1 MNRHYLIIG
10 GSSAIAQNLLNM
22 FQTSSGIAATVLSR
36 SEINDIN
43 TDNGNITW
51 FTYDPG
57 NINIKDLPD
66 IEMLNGLVYFPG
78 TINLKPFHRLT
89 KSDFE
94 HDWHINFYGAVEI
107 IQHYLPAL
115 KKAEQASIVLLST
128 VAVHTGMPFH
138 SSISAAK
145 GAVEGFTKALA
156 AELAP
161 RIRVNA
167 IAPSMTR
174 TNLSSKFVSSPD
186 KEAASAKRHP
196 LGRIGEPADI
206 ANSIK
211 FLLSNDSSWITGQIL
226 HVDGGMS
233 TLKLL

>member
-1 MNRHYLIIG
+1 MDKHFLIVG
-10 GSSAIAQNLLNM
+10 GSSSIAQSLLNL
-22 FQTSSGIAATVLSR
+22 FQASDGSKITVLSR
-36 SEINDIN
+36 SENNDMS
-43 TDNGNITW
+43 TEKGKSAW
-51 FTYDPG
+51 FTYDPA
-57 NINIKDLPD
+57 NLNVNELPE
-66 IEMLNGLVYFPG
+66 IEILSGIVYFPG

-89 KSDFE
+89 ESDFE

-115 KKAEQASIVLLST
+115 KKADQASIVLLST

-167 IAPSMTR
+167 VAPSMTR
-174 TNLSSKFVSSPD
+174 TNLSAKFVSSPD
-186 KEAASAKRHP
+186 KESASAKRHP

-206 ANSIK
+206 AAVIK
-211 FLLSNDSSWITGQIL
+211 FLLGSDSSWITGQII